1 MQSLL
6 SLIGHHGYLLVFF
19 IVLAEALGM
28 PVPAAVA
35 LVAGGAAAASGVLSL
50 TRLLLLALLA
60 MMLGDTL
67 LFVAGRYTGWSLL
80 GFLCK
85 LSVNPETCILRSA
98 ESFYKRGKATLLF
111 AKFVPGINTMAP
123 PLAGSMRMPLD
134 TFLRLDLLGA
144 SLYAGVYVAVGY
156 LFRDVLVSVIHGF
169 QTAGRAVEA
178 VTIFA
183 IIGYALYRVWLYRK
197 HAVYR
202 VVPRIQ
208 VEELTRRL
216 ASGDKDKIVLLDV
229 RSHGYYDAETS
240 RIKGSIR
247 LEPNNLREE
256 LKSIP
261 KDRDI
266 YVYCTCVREAT
277 SARVAHMLRE
287 EGFNAF
293 VIVGGLTAWRKAGN
307 PLEPVPRDDLVKLP
321 TFS

>member
-1 MQSLL
+1 MQPLL
-6 SLIGHHGYLLVFF
+6 SLIGRHGYLLVFF
-19 IVLAEALGM
+19 IVLAESLGM

-35 LVAGGAAAASGVLSL
+35 LVAGGAAAAAGLLSL

-60 MMLGDTL
+60 MLLGDSL
-67 LFVAGRYTGWSLL
+67 LFVAGRSMGWGLL

-111 AKFVPGINTMAP
+111 AKFIPGINTMAP

-134 TFLRLDLLGA
+134 DFLRLDLLGA
-144 SLYAGVYVAVGY
+144 SLYATVYVAAGF
-156 LFRDVLVSVIHGF
+156 LFRDFLVSLVRGF

-178 VTIFA
+178 VTVLA

-216 ASGDKDKIVLLDV
+216 ESEDKDKILLMDV
-229 RSHGYYDAETS
+229 RSHGYYDAGAA

-247 LEPNNLREE
+247 LEPNNLKEE
-256 LKSIP
+256 LQKIP
-261 KDRDI
+261 KDKDI
-266 YVYCTCVREAT
+266 YVYCT
-277 SARVAHMLRE
+277 
-287 EGFNAF
+287 
-293 VIVGGLTAWRKAGN
+293 
-307 PLEPVPRDDLVKLP
+307 
-321 TFS
+321 